1 MNIGGEV
8 IRVPT
13 VARAQG
19 EEATSASLPPAD
31 VPEYQL
37 FTTMQRLRPS
47 LVSYVDKL
55 DNVASELGG
64 VIRIIL
70 RVPLLQVTG
79 WEQRKWAG
87 GATGRWDAQGA
98 DLTIDLQ
105 TTEVLWRDDELKPVP
120 DSMTQ
125 FVDYASIFGKQ
136 ALHCGVVVKQEHRH
150 WVHVVGSEYDL
161 IEWTVPKYDTLGVGG
176 PVSTIPVEPPSNQQQ
191 QQQRAPQQPQ
201 VDPMQLM
208 LLCSQGVNEDRAR
221 EALIA
226 VAPGGAD
233 EAMMWLFTGNASG
246 GDTTTTEEPHV
257 GVDFDGIHFDRKID
271 PYSPEPW
278 PVEEERW
285 AMDILKPVIA
295 AVFPPDDDVSV

>member
-1 MNIGGEV
+1 M
-8 IRVPT
+8 
-13 VARAQG
+13 ARAAG
-19 EEATSASLPPAD
+19 EDDTAASLPPAD

-37 FTTMQRLRPS
+37 FAAMQRLRPS
-47 LVSYVDKL
+47 IVTYADGLES
-55 DNVASELGG
+55 VASELGG
-64 VIRIIL
+64 AIRIIL
-70 RVPLLQVTG
+70 RVPQLQVTG

-161 IEWTVPKYDTLGVGG
+161 IEWDAPKYDTLGVGG
-176 PVSTIPVEPPSNQQQ
+176 PVSTIPVEPPANEQ
-191 QQQRAPQQPQ
+191 QQQRAPQEPQ

-208 LLCSQGVNEDRAR
+208 LICSQGVDEARAR
-221 EALIA
+221 QALIA

-233 EAMMWLFTGNASG
+233 EAMMWIFTGDASTG
-246 GDTTTTEEPHV
+246 VTAAAAVEEPAV
-257 GVDFDGIHFDRKID
+257 GVDFDGVHFDRKVD
-271 PYSPEPW
+271 PYSVEPW
-278 PVEEERW
+278 AVEQEQW

-295 AVFPPDDDVSV
+295 AVFPPDDDVCV